1 MEADQKRQ
9 DKNLFIYKKNHED
22 GVTFTVKLASENDQS
37 ADQEVSAVT
46 NDFNHSWIQILNK
59 VSNFSSN
66 ITRIFFS

>member
-22 GVTFTVKLASENDQS
+22 DVTFTVKLASENDQS

-46 NDFNHSWIQILNK
+46 NDFNHS
-59 VSNFSSN
+59 
-66 ITRIFFS
+66 

>member
-46 NDFNHSWIQILNK
+46 NDFNHS
-59 VSNFSSN
+59 
-66 ITRIFFS
+66 